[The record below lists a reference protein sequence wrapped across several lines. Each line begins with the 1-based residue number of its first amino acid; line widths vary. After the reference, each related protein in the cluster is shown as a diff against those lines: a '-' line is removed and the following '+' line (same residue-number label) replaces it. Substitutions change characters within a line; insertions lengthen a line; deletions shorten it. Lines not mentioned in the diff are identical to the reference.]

1 MQFFYWLVLL
11 MAVGIAVFAI
21 QNSSASLLTLKF
33 LIWKFETSLIYALF
47 GSAGVGILMILF
59 LWIPRAI
66 RSSMRS
72 RESRK
77 KIENM
82 EKMLYG
88 PSPSLEKGGGP
99 SKES

>member
-1 MQFFYWLVLL
+1 
-11 MAVGIAVFAI
+11 MAVGIAIFAI
-21 QNSSASLLTLKF
+21 QNSSAPLLTLKF
-33 LIWKFETSLIYALF
+33 LIWKFETSLIYALL

-59 LWIPRAI
+59 LWIPRGI

-77 KIENM
+77 KIENL

-88 PSPSLEKGGGP
+88 PSPSIDKGGG
-99 SKES
+99 SKGS

>member
-1 MQFFYWLVLL
+1 

-33 LIWKFETSLIYALF
+33 LIWKFETSLIYALL

-59 LWIPRAI
+59 YGSQSHSISI
-66 RSSMRS
+66 RS
-72 RESRK
+72 RESKK
-77 KIENM
+77 KIENL

-88 PSPSLEKGGGP
+88 PSPSLEKGEP
-99 SKES
+99 SKEL

>member
-11 MAVGIAVFAI
+11 MVVGIAVFAI
-21 QNSSASLLTLKF
+21 QNSSAAVLTLRF
-33 LIWKFETSLIYALF
+33 LIWNFETSLVYALL

-66 RSSMRS
+66 RSSVRS
-72 RESRK
+72 RESKK
-77 KIENM
+77 KIENL

-88 PSPSLEKGGGP
+88 PSPSLEKGGP

>member
-11 MAVGIAVFAI
+11 MAVGIAIFAI
-21 QNSSASLLTLKF
+21 QNSSAPLITLKF
-33 LIWKFETSLIYALF
+33 LVWKFETSLIYTLL

-66 RSSMRS
+66 RSSIRS
-72 RESRK
+72 RESKK
-77 KIENM
+77 KIENL

-88 PSPSLEKGGGP
+88 PSPSIGKGDLP
-99 SKES
+99 KEP

>member
-11 MAVGIAVFAI
+11 MAAGIAVFAI
-21 QNSSASLLTLKF
+21 QNSSAPLLTLKF
-33 LIWKFETSLIYALF
+33 LMWKYETSLIYTLL
-47 GSAGVGILMILF
+47 GSAGLGILMILF

-66 RSSMRS
+66 RSSIRS
-72 RESRK
+72 RESKK
-77 KIENM
+77 KIENL

-88 PSPSLEKGGGP
+88 PSPSIEKREP

>member
-1 MQFFYWLVLL
+1 MQFFYWVVLL
-11 MAVGIAVFAI
+11 MAVGIAIFAL
-21 QNSSASLLTLKF
+21 QNSSAPLITVKF
-33 LIWKFETSLIYALF
+33 LVWKFETSLIYALL

-59 LWIPRAI
+59 LWIPRGI

-72 RESRK
+72 SQSKK
-77 KIENM
+77 KIENL

-88 PSPSLEKGGGP
+88 PSPSIKKGEP